1 MISYAN
7 ACAAVGYD
15 PHAERPAPEY
25 QYYAYKAGQAVAF
38 KDRDQ
43 AMKYSRNVERVAVN
57 QNEIDAFRDNQR
69 KLEQQAAKHWY
80 DELRSDFQDLSDK
93 QFALVYA
100 RAYEECHSSGYDDI
114 ADEVDTLVDL
124 CRAFA
129 NA

>member
-15 PHAERPAPEY
+15 PRAERPAPEY
-25 QYYAYKAGQAVAF
+25 QFYAYKAGKAVAF
-38 KDRDQ
+38 PDFDL

-57 QNEIDAFRDNQR
+57 QNEIDAFQDNQR
-69 KLEQQAAKHWY
+69 KREQQAAKYWY

-114 ADEVDTLVDL
+114 AAEVDTLVDL

>member
-1 MISYAN
+1 MISYEN
-7 ACAAVGYD
+7 ACAAVGYN
-15 PHAERPAPEY
+15 PHAERPVPEY
-25 QYYAYKAGQAVAF
+25 QYYGYKAGQAVAF
-38 KDRDQ
+38 KDRDA

-57 QNEIDAFRDNQR
+57 QDEIDAFRDNQR

-100 RAYEECHSSGYDDI
+100 RAYEERHSSGYDDI

>member
-7 ACAAVGYD
+7 ACAAVGYN
-15 PHAERPAPEY
+15 PHAERPVPEY
-25 QYYAYKAGQAVAF
+25 QYYSYKAGKAVAF
-38 KDRDQ
+38 THRDA
-43 AMKYSRNVERVAVN
+43 AMEFSKNIERVIVN
-57 QNEIDAFRDNQR
+57 QNEIAAFWDNQR
-69 KLEQQAAKHWY
+69 KLEQQAAKLWY